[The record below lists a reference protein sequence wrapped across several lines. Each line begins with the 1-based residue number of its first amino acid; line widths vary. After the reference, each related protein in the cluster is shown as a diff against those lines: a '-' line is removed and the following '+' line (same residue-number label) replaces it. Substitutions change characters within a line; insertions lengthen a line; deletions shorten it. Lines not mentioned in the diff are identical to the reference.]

1 MSRYQL
7 FVGHYKLL
15 REKRKK
21 ESIFRTLL
29 SAYPL
34 DNISPQ
40 LFGMELYDS
49 YWSNSKTHKQMD
61 NELPNDILQRVFSYE
76 DTR

>member
-34 DNISPQ
+34 GAYHP
-40 LFGMELYDS
+40 S
-49 YWSNSKTHKQMD
+49 YSVWNSIIWAWSNSKTHKLD
-61 NELPNDILQRVFSYE
+61 GTYL
-76 DTR
+76 

>member
-34 DNISPQ
+34 GDITLVIQ
-40 LFGMELYDS
+40 YGTVS
-49 YWSNSKTHKQMD
+49 YGAGVIVKHIN
-61 NELPNDILQRVFSYE
+61 
-76 DTR
+76 